1 MGIPISK
8 VFQMEE
14 VVNVQKVVN
23 RLNEMKPKKGLLESL
38 MRQIRTLLGIKDGN
52 QITIMKDKWE
62 VKRGSKSG

>member
-14 VVNVQKVVN
+14 VVNIQKVVN
-23 RLNEMKPKKGLLESL
+23 RLNEMRPKKGLLESL

>member
-1 MGIPISK
+1 
-8 VFQMEE
+8 MEE

-23 RLNEMKPKKGLLESL
+23 RLNEMRPKKGLLESL

>member
-23 RLNEMKPKKGLLESL
+23 RLNEMRLKKGLLELL
-38 MRQIRTLLGIKDGN
+38 MKQIRTLLGIKDGN

-62 VKRGSKSG
+62 VNRGSKSG

>member
-23 RLNEMKPKKGLLESL
+23 RLNEMRPKKGLLESL